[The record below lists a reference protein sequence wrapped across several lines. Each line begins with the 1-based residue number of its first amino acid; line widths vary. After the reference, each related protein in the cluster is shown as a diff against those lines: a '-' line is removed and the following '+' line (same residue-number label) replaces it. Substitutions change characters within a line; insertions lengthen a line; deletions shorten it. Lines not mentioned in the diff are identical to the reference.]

1 MQAGAGTNTMRDG
14 HKKAPP
20 KAGPEKESGLQ
31 SGLGRRD
38 QGSGDALAEAAAPAE
53 GGASTEQGQ
62 GAGDS
67 SGGWVANE
75 HLNCLAGAGKGPG
88 ADQASRGEAKTCKC
102 CAIERGATDNWV
114 IGDVS
119 RIKY

>member
-38 QGSGDALAEAAAPAE
+38 QRSGDLRDDLEE
-53 GGASTEQGQ
+53 IR
-62 GAGDS
+62 AG
-67 SGGWVANE
+67 
-75 HLNCLAGAGKGPG
+75 
-88 ADQASRGEAKTCKC
+88 
-102 CAIERGATDNWV
+102 
-114 IGDVS
+114 
-119 RIKY
+119 